1 MRNFL
6 LEPGLYVAA
15 GVIMGFVSGGLFY
28 CFWRGLLP
36 RSRSRAFWRMLPDSA
51 RGMLT
56 SDEPSDLLRH
66 YRTLIV
72 ATARYAARNTL
83 AVLVGITPIAVIFLL
98 LDALALSSRMA
109 ESVEVYPATA
119 MVQAAGQ
126 VSDWR
131 MDDERLLIDS
141 DKLGDAPVQLAGQRL
156 DREALA
162 KKQVFCDTTVSCL
175 LFDMLLF
182 ETHRIDS
189 QAGSRMGGSVIIRPV
204 LLDSNLFWPYLNDF
218 EFWFFIAAM
227 LGSATAARWRRHR
240 RGNRS

>member
-15 GVIMGFVSGGLFY
+15 GVIMGFAGGGLFY
-28 CFWRGLLP
+28 YLWRGLLP
-36 RSRSRAFWRMLPDSA
+36 RSRSRAFWRSLPDSA

-56 SDEPSDLLRH
+56 SDEPSELLRH
-66 YRTLIV
+66 YRTLMV

-119 MVQAAGQ
+119 MAQAAGG
-126 VSDWR
+126 VSDWH
-131 MDDERLLIDS
+131 MHDERLLIDR
-141 DKLGDAPVQLAGQRL
+141 DQLGDAPVQLAGQRL

-162 KKQVFCDTTVSCL
+162 EKQAFCDTTVSCL

-182 ETHRIDS
+182 ETHRIDPR
-189 QAGSRMGGSVIIRPV
+189 AGRRMGGSVIVRPV
-204 LLDSNLFWPYLNDF
+204 LLDRNLFWPYLNDLD
-218 EFWFFIAAM
+218 FWFFIAVM
-227 LGSATAARWRRHR
+227 SGSTAAAWWRRHR
-240 RGNRS
+240 KGNRS

>member
-15 GVIMGFVSGGLFY
+15 GVIMGFIGGGLFY
-28 CFWRGLLP
+28 CLWRGLLP
-36 RSRSRAFWRMLPDSA
+36 RSRSRAFWRTLPDSV

-83 AVLVGITPIAVIFLL
+83 AVLVGIAPIAVIFLL

-119 MVQAAGQ
+119 MAQAAGG
-126 VSDWR
+126 VSDWH
-131 MDDERLLIDS
+131 MHDERLLIDR
-141 DKLGDAPVQLAGQRL
+141 DQLGDAPMQLAGQRL

-162 KKQVFCDTTVSCL
+162 KKQAFCDTTVSCL

-182 ETHRIDS
+182 ETHRIDPRT
-189 QAGSRMGGSVIIRPV
+189 GHRMGGSVIVRPV
-204 LLDSNLFWPYLNDF
+204 LLDRNLFWPYLNDLD
-218 EFWFFIAAM
+218 FWFFIAVM
-227 LGSATAARWRRHR
+227 SGSAAAAWWRRHR
-240 RGNRS
+240 KGNRS